1 MRFLGIDTS
10 CYTTSAAVY
19 DSSKG
24 LMGEERIV
32 LSVKEGR
39 RGLSQSEMVFQHVKN
54 LPVLLRRLSPM
65 LQDLNAAGAVCSL
78 GPVLL
83 PAAQRLGPVV
93 EICAVCSPDGGLCA
107 DHTALRTAAYEQPE
121 KVSAFCV
128 HCRPA
133 ASCGSRLPA
142 GGGDMEPVGKP
153 YLSAHL
159 FYQDR

>member
-54 LPVLLRRLSPM
+54 LPVLLRRLSPL
-65 LQDLNAAGAVCSL
+65 LQDLKGIGVSGFPRRRADSYMPAFLVGRGMAEALSL
-78 GPVLL
+78 SL
-83 PAAQRLGPVV
+83 
-93 EICAVCSPDGGLCA
+93 I
-107 DHTALRTAAYEQPE
+107 HI
-121 KVSAFCV
+121 
-128 HCRPA
+128 
-133 ASCGSRLPA
+133 
-142 GGGDMEPVGKP
+142 
-153 YLSAHL
+153 
-159 FYQDR
+159 